1 MTQEQFSK
9 YSYRHS
15 ELMIYH
21 QKHPEVDIEMML
33 LGVDFDNGV
42 FKLTPVNTGYY
53 EEEPVWINF
62 LYVDKPKRKLK
73 AIICNKQ

>member
-42 FKLTPVNTGYY
+42 FKLTPVDTDYY